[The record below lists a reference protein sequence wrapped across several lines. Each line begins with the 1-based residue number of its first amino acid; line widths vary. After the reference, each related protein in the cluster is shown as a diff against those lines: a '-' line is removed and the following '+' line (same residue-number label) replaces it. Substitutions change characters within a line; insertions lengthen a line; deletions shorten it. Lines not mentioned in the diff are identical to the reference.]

1 MTKDDILAYLSQQM
15 QRTQGVYVAE
25 QNLARRQE
33 IYNETK
39 QMWKKRIIAC
49 FVLGV
54 MGLFSGKISDLGV
67 ALLFIGIG
75 CVLLY
80 FKHKK
85 VTEAEN
91 DIAQIRSKLAQL
103 KNQDEY
109 RAGLDSFPSKF
120 YNYAL
125 VSRLLNLVYEERA
138 LTLQD
143 AYNILEN
150 QLHNEHQENLAEQ
163 NLRAVQNA
171 ETYARNASWA
181 ASISAFNSFRK

>member
-54 MGLFSGKISDLGV
+54 MGLGSNLVG

-75 CVLLY
+75 CALLY